1 MVCNIFG
8 IAEGQG
14 NFMILDRIV
23 HFIIDIAYKATKS
36 QPVSQSASQP
46 VSQRNKNLYSFLNGY
61 KKFFSNSHAP
71 IYQFKKNV
79 TARP

>member
-46 VSQRNKNLYSFLNGY
+46 VSARR
-61 KKFFSNSHAP
+61 
-71 IYQFKKNV
+71 IYVHF
-79 TARP
+79 